1 VRPALLAAAL
11 LFAVQPA
18 PPAGGVPA
26 AVVDH
31 SCKPLA
37 PFAVT
42 LSPRGDGAHVTID
55 VSIRPVLE
63 MRQVSWRW
71 ELSPELQLV
80 GGAAEGRADGTR
92 GALTSESVQLLVP
105 VDGRHARAVLRV
117 SGQFLGHDE
126 LGQPALE
133 AVEVEQAVEWG
144 PAPAPAQVLLTPD
157 DETGAEIEVVAVPA
171 ALRSGR

>member
-1 VRPALLAAAL
+1 MRPALLAAAL
-11 LFAVQPA
+11 LLVVQPA

-37 PFAVT
+37 PLAVT

-55 VSIRPVLE
+55 VTIRPILE
-63 MRQVSWRW
+63 MRQVAWRW

-80 GGAAEGRADGTR
+80 GGAAEGRADGAR

-105 VDGRHARAVLRV
+105 VDGRHARAVLVV
-117 SGQFLGHDE
+117 SGEFLGHDE
-126 LGQPALE
+126 LGQPVLE
-133 AVEVEQAVEWG
+133 AVEVAPAVQWGQAPP
-144 PAPAPAQVLLTPD
+144 PAPLLLTRD
-157 DETGAEIEVVAVPA
+157 AETGAEIEVIAVPA